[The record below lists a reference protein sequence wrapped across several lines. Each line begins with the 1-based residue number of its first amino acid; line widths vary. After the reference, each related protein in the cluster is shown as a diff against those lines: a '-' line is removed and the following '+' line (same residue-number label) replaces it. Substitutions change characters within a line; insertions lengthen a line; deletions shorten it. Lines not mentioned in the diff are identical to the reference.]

1 MMNIE
6 VENKEEKCLSVWFG
20 TQKKVWEKECL
31 NFHDYLDRDYL
42 LGMTLFS
49 LFFHDSSI
57 HFSYSI
63 YTSFHNQPTGMA
75 PGMVNPKSSFSGTKV
90 TEETR
95 NMIRHFDERQKNLK
109 VFCQDDDG
117 LLSIAPSSMKEGKR
131 KSLLSNKESQ
141 KFKKKKLLHTEIDVC
156 WIIDWHDDDDVS
168 YRVG

>member
-6 VENKEEKCLSVWFG
+6 VENKGKSACQFDLEHKKKSLRKRMFEFSRLFG
-20 TQKKVWEKECL
+20 S
-31 NFHDYLDRDYL
+31 R
-42 LGMTLFS
+42 LFVGNDS
-49 LFFHDSSI
+49 IFVVFHDSSI

-117 LLSIAPSSMKEGKR
+117 LFSITPSSMKEGKR
-131 KSLLSNKESQ
+131 KSLSSNKESQ

-156 WIIDWHDDDDVS
+156 
-168 YRVG
+168 